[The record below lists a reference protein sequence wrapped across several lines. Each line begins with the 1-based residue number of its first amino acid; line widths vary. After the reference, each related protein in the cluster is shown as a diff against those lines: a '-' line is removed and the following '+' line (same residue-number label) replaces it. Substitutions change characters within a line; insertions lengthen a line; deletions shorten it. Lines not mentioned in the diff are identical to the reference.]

1 MTKKL
6 LKLLKTLKFIHNS
19 SQRKSFIFKLKTKIF
34 SSWISIEKYLQVISK
49 LKKKKETRKRKI
61 LKYFCTIY
69 FSMQKVA
76 M

>member
-19 SQRKSFIFKLKTKIF
+19 SQRKSFFFKLKTKIF

-49 LKKKKETRKRKI
+49 LKKKRKLEKER
-61 LKYFCTIY
+61 Y
-69 FSMQKVA
+69 
-76 M
+76 